1 MPCVCTDMLHGV
13 VQLGRE
19 LTLLERDLF
28 SRAYN
33 SVVDE
38 KCAVWHILTSFQLE
52 QGAKGNQIAERA
64 AREFRLKVDG

>member
-38 KCAVWHILTSFQLE
+38 KCAVWHILSSVQLE
-52 QGAKGNQIAERA
+52 QGAKGNQIAEKA
-64 AREFRLKVDG
+64 A

>member
-19 LTLLERDLF
+19 LTFF

-38 KCAVWHILTSFQLE
+38 KCAVWHILSSVQLE
-52 QGAKGNQIAERA
+52 QGAKGNQIAEKA
-64 AREFRLKVDG
+64 A

>member
-1 MPCVCTDMLHGV
+1 MLHGV

-38 KCAVWHILTSFQLE
+38 KCAVWHILSSVPLE
-52 QGAKGNQIAERA
+52 QGAKGNQIAEKA
-64 AREFRLKVDG
+64 A